1 MTRLSIQPRRAAKG
15 SLLVAVATLSL
26 VGCVESEDRACLP
39 VPGLSTAELRVRGG
53 GWDHNGRDE
62 AEAIAKCVD
71 WGYAPE
77 TVGDATFEACT
88 RMVRADYCGDGTSW
102 TLDGTFIDIDDPSG
116 LQVATDA
123 PEMQFEAGW
132 GPDGAVCVRT
142 SRYAIASER
151 GDAIV
156 PSCWSSLPRCED
168 REAAYA
174 TGALLTTASLHDSIA
189 ACE

>member
-1 MTRLSIQPRRAAKG
+1 MSIQPRRAIRG
-15 SLLVAVATLSL
+15 SLLVVAAALSL
-26 VGCVESEDRACLP
+26 VGCSESEDAACLP

-53 GWDHNGRDE
+53 GWDLNGRDE
-62 AEAIAKCVD
+62 TEAITKCLD

-132 GPDGAVCVRT
+132 GPDGAVCVSA
-142 SRYAIASER
+142 SRYEIVGRDEST
-151 GDAIV
+151 IV
-156 PSCWSSLPRCED
+156 PPCWAALPRCED
-168 REAAYA
+168 RETAYA
-174 TGALLTTASLHDSIA
+174 EGALLTTASLHDVIA
-189 ACE
+189 ACR